1 MSDEEMEYSD
11 DDFDAYYE
19 EEYDRD
25 VDHVDPHKND
35 PEYFHVACLTDTE
48 VERLLNESVEQLSN
62 SIQVRGCYKFLCGCC
77 SCRLVGLWVDRA
89 DVRDGI
95 LGPIPQSNL
104 DDL

>member
-62 SIQVRGCYKFLCGCC
+62 SIQVGVLCG
-77 SCRLVGLWVDRA
+77 GAIVDVDWWGYFWGDEA
-89 DVRDGI
+89 GVRDEV
-95 LGPIPQSNL
+95 LA
-104 DDL
+104 

>member
-1 MSDEEMEYSD
+1 MFLITETLTWDPQHCPLSHITPAFSQMSDEEMEYSD

-19 EEYDRD
+19 EEFDRD

-62 SIQVRGCYKFLCGCC
+62 SIQVGC
-77 SCRLVGLWVDRA
+77 
-89 DVRDGI
+89 
-95 LGPIPQSNL
+95 
-104 DDL
+104 